1 MKVNPMNREAY
12 QHTNHIANDAF
23 KAFSWQFM
31 SLIARALDA
40 LGKKPEVTTILRYI
54 TAIDELY
61 VDYSMKK
68 LPSYHPQAPKWVA
81 ALESHITE
89 ANTPHYLQGC
99 SARMIAL
106 EMYFSSHP
114 VTDDVLAGLRSVIQY
129 NPTYLAKV
137 AAALLP
143 SLVRLKADKATAPFN
158 DASVALR

>member
-1 MKVNPMNREAY
+1 MKVNQMNREAY

-68 LPSYHPQAPKWVA
+68 LPSYHPQAPEWVA
-81 ALESHITE
+81 ALESNITE
-89 ANTPHYLQGC
+89 DNTPHYLQGR

-106 EMYFSSHP
+106 EMYFSAHP
-114 VTDDVLAGLRSVIQY
+114 VADDVLAGLRSVLQY
-129 NPTYLAKV
+129 NPTYLDKI

-143 SLVRLKADKATAPFN
+143 SLARLKADKATSPFN
-158 DASVALR
+158 DAYVTIR